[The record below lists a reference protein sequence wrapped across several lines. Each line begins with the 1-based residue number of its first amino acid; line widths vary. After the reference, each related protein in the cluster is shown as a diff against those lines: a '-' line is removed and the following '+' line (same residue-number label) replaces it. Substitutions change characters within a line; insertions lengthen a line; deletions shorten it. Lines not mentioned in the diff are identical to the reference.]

1 MKVPKV
7 VPDNCSD
14 ALVAELMKVWRS
26 SVEATHHF
34 LSTEEID
41 AIAAYVPEALRGVPE
56 LTVAYDD
63 DGHEVAFMGTDG
75 EMLEMLFVA
84 ADMCGHGIGAQLLK
98 QGLDAGVCRLDVNEQ
113 NPQAHGF
120 YEHMGFEVMGRSELD
135 AQGAP
140 YPILHME
147 YVE

>member
-1 MKVPKV
+1 MRLEFIPT
-7 VPDNCSD
+7 DNRSD

-41 AIAAYVPEALRGVPE
+41 AIAAHVPEALRGVPE
-56 LTVAYDD
+56 LTVAYDEG
-63 DGHEVAFMGTDG
+63 GHEVAFMGTDG
-75 EMLEMLFVA
+75 GMLEMLFVA
-84 ADMCGHGIGAQLLK
+84 ADRRGQGIGSQLMRHALE
-98 QGLDAGVCRLDVNEQ
+98 AGVRKVDVNEG
-113 NPQAHGF
+113 NPQARGF
-120 YEHMGFEVMGRSELD
+120 YEHMGFEVTGRSELD

-147 YVE
+147 HVG

>member
-1 MKVPKV
+1 MKVSKV
-7 VPDNCSD
+7 APEDRSD

-63 DGHEVAFMGTDG
+63 DGHEVAFMGTGGD
-75 EMLEMLFVA
+75 MLEMLFVA
-84 ADMCGHGIGAQLLK
+84 ADKCGHGIGSQLMRRALE
-98 QGLDAGVCRLDVNEQ
+98 AGVRKVDVNED
-113 NPQAHGF
+113 NPQARGF
-120 YEHMGFEVMGRSELD
+120 YKHMGFEVAGRSELD

-147 YVE
+147 HVG